1 MDFKLLQLRCAGY
14 GPTVTTAEARKAAAV
29 TILGTLALVLPA
41 LWARAQYGRN
51 PYLESLMLVSWMFP
65 WLFSLRYTSL
75 KGRAGVV
82 QTVFIVGCAV
92 TVIAIMLVAT
102 WLNAS

>member
-1 MDFKLLQLRCAGY
+1 
-14 GPTVTTAEARKAAAV
+14 
-29 TILGTLALVLPA
+29 
-41 LWARAQYGRN
+41 
-51 PYLESLMLVSWMFP
+51 MLVSWMFP